1 MAIVLG
7 PNQFGKA
14 EVRLVHVDRSTP
26 VHRITDLNI
35 SSALRGDFADA
46 HLTGDNAHILTTDA
60 QKNTAYAFAR
70 EGVGEI
76 EEFALRLGRHFT
88 GSFDWVTGAQVE
100 IEQYGWD
107 RIQVDGAGHDHA
119 FSRAGSERRTTVVT
133 VDGDDAHVVSGLAG
147 LVVLKSTGS
156 EFWGF
161 AQDRYTTLAETD
173 DRILATEVT
182 ARWRLVGVE
191 HDYGKLFTSI
201 RTILL
206 ETFASVHSLALQQ
219 TLYKMG
225 EDVLTA
231 CPEVA
236 EIRMSMPNKHHFLV
250 DLAPYGLDNPNMV
263 FYAAD
268 RPYGK
273 IEGTVLR
280 DDAPDAGPAWQTIPG
295 FC

>member
-26 VHRITDLNI
+26 VHRITDLNV
-35 SSALRGDFADA
+35 SSALRGDFTDA

-60 QKNTAYAFAR
+60 QKNTVYAFAR
-70 EGVGEI
+70 DGVGEI
-76 EEFALRLGRHFT
+76 EEFALRLARHFT
-88 GSFDWVTGAQVE
+88 GSFPWITGSRVE

-107 RIQVDGAGHDHA
+107 RIPVGGAGHDHA
-119 FSRAGSERRTTVVT
+119 YSRAGAERRTTVVT
-133 VDGDDAHVVSGLAG
+133 LDGDEAHVVSGLAG

-161 AQDRYTTLAETD
+161 ATDRYTTLPETT

-182 ARWRLVGVE
+182 ARWRLTGLG

-225 EDVLTA
+225 EEVLTA
-231 CPEVA
+231 HPEVA
-236 EIRMSMPNKHHFLV
+236 EIRMSMPNRHHFLV
-250 DLAPYGLDNPNMV
+250 DLEPYGLDNPNVV

-273 IEGTVLR
+273 IEGTVAR
-280 DDAPDAGPAWQTIPG
+280 DDAPPAGPAWLTVPG